1 MLITNTV
8 SDPRV
13 SEALTSANLV
23 VLRTDTIYGIVASA
37 TNCHAMERLYRAK
50 HRPTNESC
58 IILVANISDIPG
70 LTPPQRQHYLQLN
83 AERPTSI
90 IVPASNSF
98 LHTTH
103 QNGTLAFR
111 LVTGNLARL
120 IHQTGPLLAPSA
132 NPAGMPPAK
141 NITEA
146 IKYFGDMVS
155 VYIDGGEVT
164 STVASRIIKLQA
176 DDIVT
181 IRT

>member
-1 MLITNTV
+1 MLITNTI

-23 VLRTDTIYGIVASA
+23 VLRTDTIYGIVAFA

-70 LTPPQRQHYLQLN
+70 LTAAQRQHYLQLN

-90 IVPASNSF
+90 IVPASNDF
-98 LHTTH
+98 PHTAH

-120 IHQTGPLLAPSA
+120 INQTGPLLAPSA

-146 IKYFGDMVS
+146 INYFGDMVS
-155 VYIDGGEVT
+155 VYVDGGEVT
-164 STVASRIIKLQA
+164 SSVASRIIKLQTG
-176 DDIVT
+176 DIVT
-181 IRT
+181 IRA

>member
-1 MLITNTV
+1 MLITNTI

-23 VLRTDTIYGIVASA
+23 VLRTDTIYGIVAAA
-37 TNCHAMERLYRAK
+37 TDCRAMERLYHAK
-50 HRPTNESC
+50 HRPANESC
-58 IILVANISDIPG
+58 IILVADISDIPG
-70 LTPPQRQHYLQLN
+70 LTPTQRQHYLQLN

-90 IVPASNSF
+90 IVPARNAF

-111 LVTGNLARL
+111 LVTGNLAGL
-120 IHQTGPLLAPSA
+120 IHQTGPILAPSA

-146 IKYFGDMVS
+146 INYFGGMVS
-155 VYIDGGEVT
+155 VYVDGGEVT
-164 STVASRIIKLQA
+164 SLVASRIIKLQA

-181 IRT
+181 IRA

>member
-1 MLITNTV
+1 MLITNTI

-13 SEALTSANLV
+13 SEALTSASLV

-50 HRPTNESC
+50 HRPANESC
-58 IILVANISDIPG
+58 IILVADISDIPG
-70 LTPPQRQHYLQLN
+70 LTPTQRQHYLQLN

-90 IVPASNSF
+90 IVPASNAF

-111 LVTGNLARL
+111 LVTGNLAHL
-120 IHQTGPLLAPSA
+120 IHQTGPILAPSA

-146 IKYFGDMVS
+146 INYFGDMVS
-155 VYIDGGEVT
+155 VYVDGGEVT
-164 STVASRIIKLQA
+164 SSVASRIIKLQA

-181 IRT
+181 IRA

>member
-13 SEALTSANLV
+13 SEALTSAKLV

-37 TNCHAMERLYRAK
+37 ANRHAMEQLYRAK
-50 HRPTNESC
+50 HRPANESC
-58 IILVANISDIPG
+58 IILVADISDIPS
-70 LTPPQRQHYLQLN
+70 LTATQRQHYVQLN

-90 IVPASNSF
+90 IVPASNDF
-98 LHTTH
+98 PHAAH

-111 LVTGNLARL
+111 LVTGNLAPL
-120 IHQTGPLLAPSA
+120 IRQTGPLLAPSA
-132 NPAGMPPAK
+132 NPAGMPPAN

-155 VYIDGGEVT
+155 VYVDSGEVT
-164 STVASRIIKLQA
+164 TAVASRIIKLQ
-176 DDIVT
+176 DDNIVT
-181 IRT
+181 IRA

>member
-1 MLITNTV
+1 MLITNTI

-23 VLRTDTIYGIVASA
+23 VLRTDTIYGIVAAA
-37 TNCHAMERLYRAK
+37 TDCRAMERLYRAK
-50 HRPTNESC
+50 HRPANESC
-58 IILVANISDIPG
+58 IILVADISDIPG
-70 LTPPQRQHYLQLN
+70 LAPTQRQHYLQLN

-90 IVPASNSF
+90 IVPASNDF
-98 LHTTH
+98 PHTAH

-111 LVTGNLARL
+111 LVTGSLAQL
-120 IHQTGPLLAPSA
+120 IRQTSPLFAPSA
-132 NPAGMPPAK
+132 NPAGMSPAK

-155 VYIDGGEVT
+155 VYVDGGEVT
-164 STVASRIIKLQA
+164 SAVASRIIKLQD

>member
-13 SEALTSANLV
+13 SEALTSAKLV

-37 TNCHAMERLYRAK
+37 ANRHAMERLYRAK
-50 HRPTNESC
+50 HRPANESC
-58 IILVANISDIPG
+58 IILVADISDIPG
-70 LTPPQRQHYLQLN
+70 LTATRRQHYLQLN

-90 IVPASNSF
+90 IVPASNAF

-111 LVTGNLARL
+111 LVTGSLAQL
-120 IHQTGPLLAPSA
+120 IRQTGPLLAPSA
-132 NPAGMPPAK
+132 NPAGMPPAN

-155 VYIDGGEVT
+155 VYVDGGEVT
-164 STVASRIIKLQA
+164 SSVASRIIKLQA
-176 DDIVT
+176 GNIVT
-181 IRT
+181 IRA